1 MKSTIQGKPAFAYIE
16 VELDPGEKITAESDA
31 MSSMSDELTLTT
43 RTNGGFFKGLIKK
56 LFGKES
62 LFVNDF
68 SNPTQTPQTLTLVQ
82 ATPGDILSKEL
93 NNEMYYLQP
102 GAYIASTPGVDF
114 TIKWA
119 GFKSWF
125 AGEGLFKIAVQG
137 TGTVWYG
144 AYGGLIE
151 KEIDGELIVDT
162 NHLVAYEPHMKLKL
176 QLSGSLFSSFFGGE
190 GWVTRV
196 EGKGK
201 IIIQTRSLN
210 GLVEWTNRNIY

>member
-1 MKSTIQGKPAFAYIE
+1 MKSEIHGRPAFAYIAL
-16 VELDPGEKITAESDA
+16 ELEPGEMITAESDA
-31 MSSMSDELTLTT
+31 MSSMSDELTLTA

-56 LFGKES
+56 FFGNES

-68 SNPTQTPQTLTLVQ
+68 SNETSTPQSLTLVQ
-82 ATPGDILSKEL
+82 ATPGDIVSKEL
-93 NNEMYYLQP
+93 KNEAYCLQP
-102 GAYIASTPGVDF
+102 GAYIASTPDVDF
-114 TIKWA
+114 KIKWA
-119 GFKSWF
+119 GFKSWW
-125 AGEGLFKIAVQG
+125 AGEGLFKILVHG

-162 NHLVAYEPHMKLKL
+162 NHLVAYEPHMKLHV
-176 QLSGSLFSSFFGGE
+176 QLSGSLFSSIFGGE

-201 IIIQTRSLN
+201 VMIQTRSLN
-210 GLVEWTNRNIY
+210 GLIEWTNRNL

>member
-1 MKSTIQGKPAFAYIE
+1 MKSEIKGRPAFAYIE
-16 VELDPGEKITAESDA
+16 VELDPNDMITAESDA
-31 MSSMSDELTLTT
+31 MSSMSDEITLAT

-56 LFGKES
+56 FFAKES

-68 SNPTQTPQTLTLVQ
+68 SNQTSTAQTLTLVQ
-82 ATPGDILSKEL
+82 ATPGDIMSKEL
-93 NNEMYYLQP
+93 KNETYYLQP

-114 TIKWA
+114 KVKWA
-119 GFKSWF
+119 GFTSWF
-125 AGEGLFKIAVQG
+125 AGEGLFRIGVHG

-201 IIIQTRSLN
+201 VIIQTRSLN
-210 GLVEWTNRNIY
+210 GLIEWTNRNL